1 MLTPIATEVPS
12 VVKVIFKT
20 PVTLTS
26 KSRMFGEEAT
36 YVYIL
41 GVTRP
46 PSHEAN
52 ALSMSYREIASE
64 MNYVNFN
71 NSCSTKKELQL
82 KKMNDGMSCDSLCQ
96 YDELNRCILHPD
108 AFSKMKLIFLNFT
121 FYFLICRNSK
131 SLRRTYY
138 IYLDQH

>member
-64 MNYVNFN
+64 MNSVNFN

-131 SLRRTYY
+131 SLRKT
-138 IYLDQH
+138 